1 MQYIAYIHS
10 SACVSQHTAHHTET
24 ESPDPLPPMPGA
36 SMLSMAWYM
45 SSIDMPCIVI
55 HMTMMVVSTLMT
67 TAAMASP
74 RPRVWKRRV
83 RQMARQPISAGST
96 GNEDTR
102 AKMNENKA

>member
-1 MQYIAYIHS
+1 
-10 SACVSQHTAHHTET
+10 
-24 ESPDPLPPMPGA
+24 
-36 SMLSMAWYM
+36 M

-102 AKMNENKA
+102 AKMNENMA